1 MGLFEIRVAQ
11 PHHYPYESSRPQL
24 GISPW
29 FALRISH
36 ENVLIVVDVTPWLL
50 LQYHHFSIHVSIN
63 KTHLINGKDSQENIP
78 ISEYPQL
85 LSPFLV
91 VSPGLIHVIS
101 LWNITMVR
109 WHLGHTYLSLSEV
122 GRPFGL
128 LARGLFSPGSLLCL
142 LVMAL
147 GKIWAAKVF

>member
-11 PHHYPYESSRPQL
+11 PHHYPYEFSRPQL

-50 LQYHHFSIHVSIN
+50 LQYHHLSIHVSIN
-63 KTHLINGKDSQENIP
+63 KKSHHKWQRSPRKHPN

-91 VSPGLIHVIS
+91 VSPDLIHVIS
-101 LWNITMVR
+101 LKTISPWSVDTWAIHISASPR
-109 WHLGHTYLSLSEV
+109 WGEPSDYWYA
-122 GRPFGL
+122 G
-128 LARGLFSPGSLLCL
+128 FS
-142 LVMAL
+142 AL
-147 GKIWAAKVF
+147 EACCVSWCSGQDLRC